1 MKSARIA
8 AVGVLLLSFMTLQ
21 AQDRWSLDI
30 RGAADYATTELGDAD
45 LNFGLGFEGAAAY
58 RFMPHMAVYM
68 GWGWNH
74 FNADQSFAGSDIDF
88 EETGY
93 TFGLQ
98 FVHPLGD
105 TQTSYLV
112 RAGGVFNHIEVEDQ
126 ERDFIGD
133 SEHGFGWQIGAGLVF
148 PLNND
153 WSLTPSV
160 RYRSLSSDI
169 EIDETTTAV
178 DLNYISAGVGLSRS
192 F

>member
-1 MKSARIA
+1 MKFARIA
-8 AVGVLLLSFMTLQ
+8 VLVLLFTFITLQ

-30 RGAADYATTELGDAD
+30 RGAADYAAKELGDAD
-45 LNFGLGFEGAAAY
+45 LGVGLGFEGTAAY
-58 RFMPHMAVYM
+58 HFMPHTAVYM

-93 TFGLQ
+93 TLGLQ
-98 FVHPLGD
+98 FIHPLGD
-105 TQTSYLV
+105 TQLSYLV

-133 SEHGFGWQIGAGLVF
+133 SEHGFGWQVGTGLMI
-148 PLNND
+148 PLGGN

-178 DLNYISAGVGLSRS
+178 DLNYISAGVGLTRS